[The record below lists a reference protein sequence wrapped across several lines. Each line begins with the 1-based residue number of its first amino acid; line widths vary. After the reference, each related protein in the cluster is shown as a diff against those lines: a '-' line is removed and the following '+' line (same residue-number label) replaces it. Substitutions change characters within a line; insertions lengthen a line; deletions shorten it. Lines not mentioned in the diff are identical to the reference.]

1 MERMV
6 AYVFGNLQKSEND
19 IKSIKKCLKSQIKLN
34 KYLALMALLGS
45 ICIINNELNIK
56 RLERDIKE
64 LKKTKGE

>member
-19 IKSIKKCLKSQIKLN
+19 IKLIKRCLKSQFKLN
-34 KYLALMALLGS
+34 KCLTLMTILGS

-56 RLERDIKE
+56 RLEREIKE